1 MKKLLSNVWFSM
13 FSIVLLTVLGLV
25 FALYDSYK
33 TVWTTISHLDPV
45 RVVLIIIL
53 GIFPYLG
60 WGAILMIF
68 GRTIDKKY
76 SYKNGI
82 INAYVGGF
90 MSGITP
96 SSTGGQFA
104 QVYAYRKA
112 GLKTSQ
118 AAGLVSMDFFLYQIG
133 YVILAIV
140 LYLVYLSTYTG
151 FAISV
156 IFAISLFI
164 NSFVVV
170 VMWIM
175 VQFPKLYHKISY
187 WAIIL
192 LHKAK
197 FIKNKEKILATW
209 NETLDHFSESIEAV
223 SQNPKVFWQALALNI
238 LRFLAYFATPFFI
251 AILLDI
257 HVSANQFLPIL
268 SLSGFVSIANTF
280 VPLPGAS
287 GATESLFVIVIST
300 IIGKADAASVMIL
313 WRFTNFYV
321 PVIFGG
327 WLFIRLKNIKISNKI
342 STEDLL
348 SDDK

>member
-13 FSIVLLTVLGLV
+13 FSIVLLTVLGLI

-45 RVVLIIIL
+45 RLVLIIIL
-53 GIFPYLG
+53 GVFTYLG
-60 WGAILMIF
+60 WGAILTIF
-68 GRTIDKKY
+68 GRTIDPKY
-76 SYKNGI
+76 TFKNGV

-104 QVYAYRKA
+104 QIYAYRKA
-112 GLKTSQ
+112 GLKSSQ
-118 AAGLVSMDFFLYQIG
+118 GAGLISMDFFLYQIS

-140 LYLVYLSTYTG
+140 LYVVYLSTYTG

-156 IFAISLFI
+156 IFAISLFL
-164 NSFVVV
+164 NSFVVI

-175 VQFPKLYHKISY
+175 VQFPKLYHRLSY

-197 FIKNKEKILATW
+197 FVKNKEKILETW
-209 NETLDHFSESIEAV
+209 NGTLTHFSESIEAI
-223 SQNPKVFWQALALNI
+223 SQNKKVFWVALSLNI
-238 LRFLAYFATPFFI
+238 LRFLAYFSTPFFI
-251 AILLDI
+251 AVLLDI
-257 HVSANQFLPIL
+257 PVTADQFLPIL
-268 SLSGFVSIANTF
+268 SLAGFVSIANTF

-287 GATESLFVIVIST
+287 GATESLFVLVMATIV
-300 IIGKADAASVMIL
+300 GKGAAASIMIL

-327 WLFIRLKNIKISNKI
+327 WLFIRLRNLKITNKF
-342 STEDLL
+342 STADLL
-348 SDDK
+348 GEDK